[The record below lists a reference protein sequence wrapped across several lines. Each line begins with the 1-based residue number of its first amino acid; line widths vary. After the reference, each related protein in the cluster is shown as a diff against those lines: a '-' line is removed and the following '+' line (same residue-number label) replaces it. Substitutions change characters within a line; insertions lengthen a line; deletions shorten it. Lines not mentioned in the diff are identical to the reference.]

1 VNYCIVS
8 GQYSYTILKFI
19 LKTQH
24 WTQINPTARF
34 TWWIL
39 IPGSKQLKGRN
50 NEQIIEPVKSLVQDS
65 ETVIIMGF

>member
-1 VNYCIVS
+1 
-8 GQYSYTILKFI
+8 

-39 IPGSKQLKGRN
+39 IPGSKQLKGLN

-65 ETVIIMGF
+65 ETGIIMGF